1 MSPAAISEPSS
12 PLESSPPSSNR
23 PKILV
28 PEKVSPEGLSLLRT
42 LYEVDVRQGLSP
54 DDLIAKIPSYHGL
67 IVRSETKV
75 TAPVLQAGRKLRVVA
90 RAGVGVDNIDVPAA
104 TSQGI
109 IVVNSPSGNIVAA
122 AEHTIALL
130 LATARNIGRADSSFK
145 KGKWERSKLVGVE
158 VGRKT
163 LGIIGL
169 GKVGMKVARM
179 AIGLG
184 MKVIALDPY
193 ASPDMARQ
201 AGVEAIVPSLG
212 DLLPVVDF
220 LTIHTPLLASTLN
233 LLGEE
238 EFKKMKKTAR
248 VLNVARGGVYNEEAL
263 LKALDEGWI
272 AGAGIDV
279 FTEEPPKEGSAA
291 QRLAQHEKV
300 VSTPHLGA
308 STVEAQ
314 ENVSMDVCTQ
324 VLEILRGGLP
334 TAAVNA
340 PLILP
345 EEYKRLEP
353 FVRLVE
359 RMGSLYTQHFAAQN
373 TSGGRRFELVYHGEL
388 AEITNTRPLFAA
400 LVKGLVS
407 SISDAGGRDVNIVNA
422 TLIARER
429 GIAIDEKHVR
439 NEVPVYNSLVSLR
452 SFETTADEAGQV
464 IEGYVSGKSIFIS
477 KLDRFAANFTPEGTL
492 LILHNYDQPGKIGN
506 VGMVLGKHA
515 INIKFMQ
522 VAGLN
527 REAREEAAAKEAATT
542 ASVTSATTE
551 EDGPAEAASSDG
563 GDPKKEAL
571 MLLGVDGEITEGV
584 VKDLGEAEGIL
595 NVSLVKL

>member
-1 MSPAAISEPSS
+1 MSPSAVPDSS
-12 PLESSPPSSNR
+12 PTPSPSR
-23 PKILV
+23 PRILV
-28 PEKVSPEGLSLLRT
+28 PEKVSADGLALLGD
-42 LYEVDVRQGLSP
+42 LYEVDIRSGLTAEELTS
-54 DDLIAKIPSYHGL
+54 LIPSYHAL

-75 TAPVLQAGRKLRVVA
+75 TAAVLQAGRKLKVVA
-90 RAGVGVDNIDVPAA
+90 RAGVGVDNIDVAAA
-104 TSQGI
+104 TAQGI

-122 AEHTIALL
+122 AEHTVALL
-130 LATARNIGRADSSFK
+130 LAAARNVGRADGTLK
-145 KGKWERSKLVGVE
+145 EGKWERGKLVGVE

-184 MKVIALDPY
+184 MTVTAMDPY
-193 ASPDMARQ
+193 ASADIAGQ
-201 AGVEAIVPSLG
+201 AGVSLVEKLG

-233 LLGEE
+233 LLGEAE
-238 EFKKMKKTAR
+238 LQTMKRTAR
-248 VLNVARGGVYNEEAL
+248 VLNVARGGVYNEDAL

-279 FTEEPPKEGSAA
+279 FTSEPPEPGSSAA
-291 QRLAQHEKV
+291 RLAAHPKV
-300 VSTPHLGA
+300 VATPHLGA

-314 ENVSMDVCTQ
+314 ENVSMDVCAQ

-345 EEYKRLEP
+345 EEYRKLQP

-359 RMGSLYTQHFAAQN
+359 RMGGLYTQHFAGGKGGMI
-373 TSGGRRFELVYHGEL
+373 GGRRFELVYQGEL
-388 AEITNTRPLFAA
+388 AGIGNTRPLFAA

-407 SISDAGGRDVNIVNA
+407 SISESGGRDVNIVNA
-422 TLIARER
+422 TLIAKEKGILINETHIRESE
-429 GIAIDEKHVR
+429 GL
-439 NEVPVYNSLVSLR
+439 VYASLVTLR
-452 SFETTADEAGQV
+452 SYGDGKETQV
-464 IEGYVSGKSIFIS
+464 IDGYVSGRHIYIS

-492 LILHNYDQPGKIGN
+492 VILHNYDEPGKIGS

-515 INIKFMQ
+515 VNIRFMH
-522 VAGLN
+522 VASLDP
-527 REAREEAAAKEAATT
+527 ETKLELAKTQSNATT
-542 ASVTSATTE
+542 DSGVGLSWE
-551 EDGPAEAASSDG
+551 HGDGNESRDPAN
-563 GDPKKEAL
+563 EAL
-571 MLLGVDGEITEGV
+571 MILGVDGEVTKEV
-584 VKDLGEAEGIL
+584 LDDLAKPEGIL
-595 NVSLVKL
+595 NVSLVRL